1 MSGFGDSPFGLAP
14 FGGDLPTP
22 APAPLAPMPR
32 AARFDGLTR
41 GFPVDAA
48 GRFIDC
54 HPVTQE
60 VALAFFTEAGKLKSA
75 PDVGN
80 TVRQLTHIEPEKLQ
94 VEVDRRMRAAMR
106 RPLDAGAIRILEL
119 TAVTLI
125 TGRIS
130 IRFRFQ
136 NLLDPVSG
144 DQTLTNT

>member
-1 MSGFGDSPFGLAP
+1 MPGFGDSPFGVAP
-14 FGGDLPTP
+14 FGGELPP
-22 APAPLAPMPR
+22 APGEPLPPMPR

-41 GFPVDAA
+41 SFDPDT
-48 GRFIDC
+48 DT

-60 VALAFFTEAGKLKSA
+60 VALAFFVEAGKLQSA

-80 TVRQLTHIEPEKLQ
+80 TVRRMTHIEADKLQ
-94 VEVDRRMRAAMR
+94 VEVDRRIRAAMK

-119 TAVTLI
+119 TAVTLV

-136 NLLDPVSG
+136 NLLDPESG
-144 DQTLTNT
+144 DHTLST